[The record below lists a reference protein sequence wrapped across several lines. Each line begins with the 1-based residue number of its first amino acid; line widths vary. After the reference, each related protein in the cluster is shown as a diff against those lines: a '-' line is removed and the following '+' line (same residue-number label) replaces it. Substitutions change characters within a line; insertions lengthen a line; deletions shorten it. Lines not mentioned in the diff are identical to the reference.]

1 MEIILLEKIENLGGL
16 GDKVFVKSG
25 YGRNF
30 LLPQGKALPATEANV
45 KAFEAKRA
53 ELEKAQAEKLAEA
66 NNRKAKIE
74 ALESITI
81 AHNAGEEGKLFGS
94 VGTTDIAEAVTA
106 AGVEL
111 ARSEV
116 RMPEGAFHSI
126 GEYEVTI
133 HLHTD
138 VDTQIKVIVEA
149 A

>member
-30 LLPQGKALPATEANV
+30 LLPQGKALPATEDNV

-66 NNRKAKIE
+66 NDRKAKIE

-94 VGTTDIAEAVTA
+94 VGTTDIADAVTA

>member
-30 LLPQGKALPATEANV
+30 LLPQGKALPATEDNL

-53 ELEKAQAEKLAEA
+53 ELEKAQAEKLSEA
-66 NNRKAKIE
+66 NGRKAKIE

>member
-1 MEIILLEKIENLGGL
+1 MEVILLEKIANLGGL
-16 GDKVFVKSG
+16 GDKVSVKSG

-30 LLPQGKALPATEANV
+30 LLPQGKALPATDENV

-53 ELEKAQAEKLAEA
+53 ELEKAQADKLAEA
-66 NNRKAKIE
+66 NDRKAKIE
-74 ALESITI
+74 ALASVTI

-94 VGTTDIAEAVTA
+94 VGTTDIADAVTA
-106 AGVEL
+106 AGVEIT
-111 ARSEV
+111 RSEV

-126 GEYEVTI
+126 GEYEVAI